1 MFNIMDIK
9 LNRILRGHTLKVM
22 ETNRNKDL
30 TKNNT
35 SRENDEKIL
44 QESHKEKLKNKY
56 EIFASYLAGLTE
68 GDGAIYLPK
77 KNFFKCLYGSYF
89 VT

>member
-1 MFNIMDIK
+1 MDIK
-9 LNRILRGHTLKVM
+9 FNRILRGHTLKVM
-22 ETNRNKDL
+22 ETNKDV

-44 QESHKEKLKNKY
+44 PESHKEKLKNKY
-56 EIFASYLAGLTE
+56 EDFASYLAGLIE

-77 KNFFKCLYGSYF
+77 KILE
-89 VT
+89 VLLW

>member
-22 ETNRNKDL
+22 ETNRNKDV

-44 QESHKEKLKNKY
+44 QESHKEKLKN
-56 EIFASYLAGLTE
+56 
-68 GDGAIYLPK
+68 
-77 KNFFKCLYGSYF
+77 
-89 VT
+89 